1 MSSLPVLI
9 PRFQGHKL
17 LLPQGWPKP
26 SGYSNAILARGRLLV
41 LSGQLGLDGAGVLA
55 VGMTA
60 QVKQALLNIAELLA
74 AADSGPEAL
83 VRLTWYVTDIDEYA
97 GSLQDIGAAY
107 LSIMGYFYPAMTLV
121 QVSRL
126 VEPQARVE
134 IEGTAVL
141 PE

>member
-1 MSSLPVLI
+1 MSSIPVLI

-26 SGYSNAILARGRLLV
+26 SGYSNAIVASGRILV
-41 LSGQLGLDGAGVLA
+41 LSGQIGWDAAGVVA

-60 QVKQALLNIAELLA
+60 QVKQSLLNIAQLLA

-83 VRLTWYVTDIDEYA
+83 VRLTWYVTDMDEYA
-97 GSLQDIGAAY
+97 SSLQDIGAAY
-107 LSIMGYFYPAMTLV
+107 RSVMGYFYPAMTLV

-126 VEPQARVE
+126 AEPQARVE